1 MEGSSLS
8 SRIITTIKGNLVV
21 SALISVGLI
30 CLLIG
35 LIQYFAPVPQQIEFK
50 SAESVMSA
58 SASVSSEIFV
68 DVSGEV
74 DSPGV
79 YTLASD
85 ARLQDALRAAGGL
98 SADADR
104 EYVSKSLNLASK
116 LHDGVKIYI
125 PRVGEENIPVA
136 VAEGRVSMNPASG
149 VPSINSSSQSELEEL
164 PGVGPVTAQKIIEN
178 RPYTSLEELVSKKS
192 VGQSLFGKIKDQISL

>member
-58 SASVSSEIFV
+58 SASASSEIFV